1 MFRLG
6 LKLQGQRPR
15 NGKVA
20 PFPSLPWP
28 PPCSSPQGPLP
39 HLGTAVSG
47 YVKGSLS
54 LVSQD
59 HIKLTSYQS
68 DKGSLWGI
76 HALASR
82 EKQPFPL
89 PDRLSLSSS
98 GSPPPAS
105 VERLGLPG
113 RCPHFLQRW
122 FPQHPWATVPQ
133 PQNAGSLFLSWR
145 IWLPIQAHDTHT
157 ILWHLIKKKRI
168 CTFPSKYIWKSK
180 WKIDIL
186 QTSIINII
194 IKL

>member
-1 MFRLG
+1 MHRPVQNRFYVLAGTETPSPEAKEWEGSSFPLSPTAPTLQRTPRPSPTPRYCCIRLHQG
-6 LKLQGQRPR
+6 LTVPGEP
-15 NGKVA
+15 G
-20 PFPSLPWP
+20 
-28 PPCSSPQGPLP
+28 
-39 HLGTAVSG
+39 
-47 YVKGSLS
+47 
-54 LVSQD
+54 

-98 GSPPPAS
+98 RSPPPAS

-113 RCPHFLQRW
+113 RCPHFLQRC
-122 FPQHPWATVPQ
+122 FPQHPSATVPQ

-157 ILWHLIKKKRI
+157 ILWHLIKKKKNLHI
-168 CTFPSKYIWKSK
+168 SL
-180 WKIDIL
+180 KIYL
-186 QTSIINII
+186 
-194 IKL
+194 KE